1 MTLLKMGCWEA
12 GPGPGCGPGGAHPLE
27 VWVRINSAFLALL
40 KAVVTLS
47 PGPALPYTELYYVP
61 PTLLHLS
68 RYLNKIIIIT
78 ASQGRDS
85 YIPRFYMDN
94 GTQSKLA
101 YGLMSGSV
109 LEPRSLAAF
118 YQVRGDSRMD
128 KGWDQTCPG
137 GKYSKKGSGCWQ
149 ILLVPQG
156 PCPAF
161 AEDGWWQP
169 ALAPGP
175 PASSSV
181 QACQCWALNTAPG
194 AASCLRSTCCLCP
207 SAAQL
212 LQTLPWAPLP
222 KTDACVGRKE
232 GRLLEPISDLWRGG
246 AVVWGPHEQCSQKEG
261 GE

>member
-1 MTLLKMGCWEA
+1 
-12 GPGPGCGPGGAHPLE
+12 
-27 VWVRINSAFLALL
+27 
-40 KAVVTLS
+40 
-47 PGPALPYTELYYVP
+47 
-61 PTLLHLS
+61 
-68 RYLNKIIIIT
+68 
-78 ASQGRDS
+78 
-85 YIPRFYMDN
+85 
-94 GTQSKLA
+94 
-101 YGLMSGSV
+101 
-109 LEPRSLAAF
+109 
-118 YQVRGDSRMD
+118 MD

-149 ILLVPQG
+149 IPLVPQG

-246 AVVWGPHEQCSQKEG
+246 AVVWGPWGAVPMSSALRKREENEFPTSKRTKGPSCTRLFREDPSFSILQGQHRLLSFIHSFSKYLLSTHHVTSTIPSNRVQL
-261 GE
+261 